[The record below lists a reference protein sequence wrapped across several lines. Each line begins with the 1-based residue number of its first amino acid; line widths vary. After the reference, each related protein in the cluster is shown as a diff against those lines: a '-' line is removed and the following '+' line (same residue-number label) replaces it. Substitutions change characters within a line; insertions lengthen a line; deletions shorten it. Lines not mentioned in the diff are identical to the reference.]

1 MSGNVD
7 AGKNGNNITK
17 NIDTQL
23 EGEDQKQTSY
33 FDQLLVDNVPN
44 VDDGLN
50 SDTISKQK
58 GPTSCQ
64 EQKNEIETV
73 IELFNH
79 YEYS

>member
-58 GPTSCQ
+58 GPISSQ

>member
-50 SDTISKQK
+50 SDTISKHK
-58 GPTSCQ
+58 GSILCQ
-64 EQKNEIETV
+64 EHKNENETV
-73 IELFNH
+73 IELFNN
-79 YEYS
+79 YECS